1 MKKTA
6 IVILS
11 FAFLLG
17 AMSVTAKEDK
27 KYQAEDIKIHKK
39 IKLTSEQ
46 KKFLEQKGKPDSK
59 VKPPKPSVDVEAATG
74 ILGEN
79 ITGDKYAVLVGIC
92 DYPGTSSDI
101 CLSDGDALNMKT
113 ALTTEYGFSEENIY
127 YYPDK
132 LAVKS
137 DIKNRINLIKSSV
150 TADDEVVFF
159 FSGHGTSAK
168 VNDGDNEKIDEGI
181 VVYDANDTFGFIW
194 DGELRDWFSG
204 FNTSRIVFIFD
215 SCLAGGMN
223 DVAGDGRVV
232 VMSSKENQSSY
243 VYSSGENG
251 EGVFSH
257 WFVNLG
263 MIQGSADGVNQLDAI
278 SQTVEVE
285 EAFQYTKDIIRIL
298 QLPVLSDSFLNDL
311 LLGYQVN

>member
-1 MKKTA
+1 MKKAVVA
-6 IVILS
+6 IFA

-17 AMSVTAKEDK
+17 AMNVTAKEDK
-27 KYQAEDIKIHKK
+27 KYQAEDIKIYKK
-39 IKLTSEQ
+39 IKLTPEQ
-46 KKFLEQKGKPDSK
+46 KKFLEQKGKPDSR
-59 VKPPKPSVDVEAATG
+59 VKSPKPSVNTEAATG
-74 ILGEN
+74 ILGES

-113 ALTTEYGFSEENIY
+113 ALMTKYGFLEGNIY
-127 YYPDK
+127 YLPDE

-137 DIKNRINLIKSSV
+137 DIKNRIDFFKSSV

-168 VNDGDNEKIDEGI
+168 VDDGDSEKIDEGI
-181 VVYDANDTFGFIW
+181 VVYGADDTFDFIW

-223 DVAGDGRVV
+223 DIVGDGRVV

-263 MIQGSADGVNQLDAI
+263 MIQGNADGVNQLDKI

-285 EAFQYTKDIIRIL
+285 ETFQYTKDIIRTL

-311 LLGYQVN
+311 LLGYQVS